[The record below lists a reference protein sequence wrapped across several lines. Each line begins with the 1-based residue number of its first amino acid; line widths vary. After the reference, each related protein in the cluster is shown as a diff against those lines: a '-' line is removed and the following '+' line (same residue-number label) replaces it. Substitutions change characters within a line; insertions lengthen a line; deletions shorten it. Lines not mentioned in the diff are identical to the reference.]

1 MIGLLLHAAARAVD
15 HVREAAAPL
24 GWVWTYARPSR
35 QQLREE
41 ASYWRAIARLTDDR
55 LDEARAEREEWQRR
69 AVAAAQ
75 DDLATT
81 VRYTELRDAARALV
95 AALEDDGGSVP
106 GECVYCGT
114 RLGTRIDDGH
124 RYCDDHAPPGAL
136 DLTYAP
142 AWRRLRGLLAGRQP

>member
-15 HVREAAAPL
+15 HVRAAAAPL

-35 QQLREE
+35 EALREE

-75 DDLATT
+75 SDLATT
-81 VRYTELRDAARALV
+81 VRH
-95 AALEDDGGSVP
+95 AALEAAVRDLAAAHRACEDDLARAEETGQIA
-106 GECVYCGT
+106 
-114 RLGTRIDDGH
+114 R
-124 RYCDDHAPPGAL
+124 L
-136 DLTYAP
+136 DLPILRAE
-142 AWRRLRGLLAGRQP
+142 AWDRLLRLAGVEP